1 LNISIFKS
9 GSIFLLTPKSNERLA
24 DVATNI
30 TNDNWFEAEYWKDSQ
45 AIVGES
51 KGRFTTWFV
60 RAPSNISDSIWVL
73 RHYYRGGLVA
83 KLSRDKFFYLGLAQ
97 TRVYKEINLLV
108 KMRQLGLPVPAPVG
122 GRVTKGWFNYQCDL
136 LMEKLQA
143 RDLVA
148 VLSKTGIDSAS
159 WYQIGKVIAEFHH
172 HGIDHSDLNAHNIM
186 LDDAGKVWLIDFD
199 RCSQRAS
206 SKTWQQKNIDR
217 LKRSFDK
224 EKMLHEQFYFDDSS
238 WQQLLKGYRNR

>member
-1 LNISIFKS
+1 MPS
-9 GSIFLLTPKSNERLA
+9 A

-30 TNDNWFEAEYWKDSQ
+30 TNGSWFEAEYWKDLE

-60 RAPSNISDSIWVL
+60 RAPSSMSASIWVL

-83 KLSRDKFFYLGLAQ
+83 KLSRDKFFYLGLQQ

-108 KMRQLGLPVPAPVG
+108 KMRQLGLPVPAAVG
-122 GRVTKGWFNYQCDL
+122 GRVTKRWFSYQCDL

-148 VLSKTGIDSAS
+148 VLSKSEIDSAG
-159 WYQIGKVIAEFHH
+159 WYQIGQVIAEFHH

-199 RCSQRAS
+199 RCAQRAL
-206 SKTWQQKNIDR
+206 SKTWQQKNMDR

-224 EKMLHEQFYFDDSS
+224 EKALHELFYFDNSN
-238 WQQLLKGYRNR
+238 WEQLLKGYRNKQS